1 MGSISVDIPTARGD
15 VVSSDRLGPTL
26 MHEHVFLCDH
36 EVNISWP
43 DTFGN
48 VDHHVA
54 NAVEQLNAL
63 AAAGIRTIT
72 DVTAIGHGRDVA
84 RVARVARETEVNI
97 LVATGIYVLAELP
110 SYFRLF
116 GPGSFI
122 EAPETMT
129 DYFVRDI
136 EEGIGETGVRAS
148 ILKVATGHAG
158 LTNDVL
164 RCLRS
169 VAAAHRR
176 TGVPI
181 TTHTSVK
188 QNGRDQQRIFEEE
201 GVDLSRVVIGH
212 VDSTADGDLGYV
224 EELLDKGSFVGFD
237 SFALPLADLDTKVE
251 LMAKLIARGHGNRIV
266 VSHDHACFVDF
277 MPKEYQGDFYR
288 KTYFTDVVEPR
299 LLAAGVSEAQ
309 VRALTVDNPRAVF
322 ETTARGAY

>member
-1 MGSISVDIPTARGD
+1 MGSSSVDIPTARGD
-15 VVSSDRLGPTL
+15 VVSSADLGPTL

-43 DTFGN
+43 DTLG
-48 VDHHVA
+48 DMDGHVA
-54 NAVEQLNAL
+54 AAVEQLNAL
-63 AAAGIRTIT
+63 AATGVRTIT
-72 DVTAIGHGRDVA
+72 DVTAIGHGRDIA
-84 RVARVARETEVNI
+84 RVARVAREVDLNI
-97 LVATGIYVLAELP
+97 LVATGIYVLTELP
-110 SYFRLF
+110 TYFRLF

-122 EAPETMT
+122 EAPEAMT

-136 EEGIGETGVRAS
+136 EEGIGSTGVRAS

-181 TTHTSVK
+181 TTHTSIP
-188 QNGRDQQRIFEEE
+188 QNGRDQQRILAEE

-224 EELLDKGSFVGFD
+224 EELLEKGSYVGFD
-237 SFALPLADLDTKVE
+237 SFSLPLVDLDTKVD
-251 LMAKLIARGHGNRIV
+251 LMAKLIARGHGDKIV
-266 VSHDHACFVDF
+266 VSHDHACHVDF
-277 MPKEYQGDFYR
+277 MPAEYQGDFYR
-288 KTYFTDVVEPR
+288 KTYFADVVGPM
-299 LLAAGVSEAQ
+299 LLEAGVTESGL
-309 VRALTVDNPRAVF
+309 RALTVDNPRAVF